1 MRITDVQTLLTGT
14 RWRNFLFVKV
24 STDEGITGV
33 GEATLE
39 GKEKAVEAAIHQL
52 KRRNVVG
59 ANPFNIEEIWMRMY
73 RNEFWHGGPVLLTA
87 MSGIEIACWDIVGK
101 ALGQPVYNLLGGR
114 CRDKVLTYANGW
126 YGGERTP
133 ENFARRAKKVIEKG
147 YKALKF
153 DPFGSAGRE
162 MSRQE
167 KVKSIDIVAAVRDAV
182 GPDIEI
188 FIEVHGRF
196 SPMTAIEIAK
206 ELEPYRPGWY
216 EEPVPPDN
224 HDAMAL
230 VAHKINI
237 PVATGERLYTR
248 YGFRRLFE
256 LQAAHI
262 IQPDILHTGG
272 ILETKKIA
280 AMADTYYMTVAPH
293 NPNGP
298 ISTAVAVQIDACL
311 TNFYIQEC
319 LDDFDVPWKSQLVK
333 GALEIKDGYI
343 TIPDRPGIGVELNEE
358 VIKEHP
364 YLEDAFFNMWGE
376 GWEKDFA

>member
-1 MRITDVQTLLTGT
+1 MRITDVQTFLTGT

-52 KRRNVVG
+52 KRRSVVG

-87 MSGIEIACWDIVGK
+87 MSGIEIACWDIIGK

-133 ENFARRAKKVIEKG
+133 ENFAQRAKKVIEKG

-256 LQAAHI
+256 LQAASI

-358 VIKEHP
+358 VIREHP
-364 YLEDAFFNMWGE
+364 HLEDAFFNMWGE

>member
-1 MRITDVQTLLTGT
+1 MKITDVQTFLVGT
-14 RWRNFLFVKV
+14 KWRNFLFVKI
-24 STDEGITGV
+24 STDEGIVGV

-39 GKEKAVEAAIHQL
+39 GKEKVVESAIHEL
-52 KRRNVVG
+52 KRRNVLG
-59 ANPFNIEEIWMRMY
+59 ANPFNIEHMWMSMY

-101 ALGQPVYNLLGGR
+101 ALGQPIYNLLGGR
-114 CRDKVLTYANGW
+114 CRDKIPTYANGW
-126 YGGERTP
+126 YSGERTP
-133 ENFARRAKKVIEKG
+133 EHFARCAKEVIQKG
-147 YKALKF
+147 YRALKF
-153 DPFGSAGRE
+153 DPFGMAGRE

-167 KVKSIDIVAAVRDAV
+167 KVKSLDLVAAVREAV
-182 GPDIEI
+182 GPDVEI

-196 SPMTAIEIAK
+196 SPMTAIEIAR

-230 VAHKINI
+230 VARKINI

-256 LQAAHI
+256 LQAANI

-280 AMADTYYMTVAPH
+280 AMADTYYMAVAPH

-298 ISTAVAVQIDACL
+298 ISTAVAVQLDACL

-319 LDDFDVPWKSQLVK
+319 LDDFDVPWRNQLIQ
-333 GALEIKDGYI
+333 GALEIVNGYI
-343 TIPDRPGIGVELNEE
+343 TVPDKPGLGVELNEE
-358 VIKEHP
+358 VLQEHP
-364 YLEDAFFNMWGE
+364 YVEGAFFNMWSE
-376 GWEKDFA
+376 GWEKEF